1 MRIIKTQKSKKDVTL
16 KVYKLHQLDWLEY
29 ISIGLCLWFVFYP
42 RPYDYLLLALLLLP
56 FVGMF
61 LNGLNKPSIA
71 SLVEIDRDA
80 KDEYDVADFIDLPAW
95 AIVVRTLLDYE
106 TDSYVAVITAGTI
119 AFVGIC
125 LFLLVTHQQISDSN
139 KDKWWIYGS
148 IVFSFFIYSYSAVVA
163 VNCTFD
169 YSEPK
174 EYKTEVI
181 DKRISR
187 SSKGRRTYY
196 VKVKPWGHHY
206 DAESI
211 TVSPEEYKAY
221 QVNDKVKVEYKEGL
235 LGIPWYYLDK

>member
-1 MRIIKTQKSKKDVTL
+1 MKIMKTNKTNKTTSS
-16 KVYKLHQLDWLEY
+16 KVYTLHKLDWLEY
-29 ISIGLCLWFVFYP
+29 VSMGLCLWFLFYP
-42 RPYDYLLLALLLLP
+42 RPYDYLLVALLLLP

-71 SLVEIDRDA
+71 SLVQIDHSS

-95 AIVVRTLLDYE
+95 VIVVRTLLDYE
-106 TDSYVAVITAGTI
+106 TDSYVAVLTAGTI

-125 LFLLVTHQQISDSN
+125 VFLLLTHRQISDSN

-148 IVFSFFIYSYSAVVA
+148 IVFSFFIYSYSAVIA
-163 VNCTFD
+163 VNCSFD

-181 DKRISR
+181 DKHISR
-187 SSKGRRTYY
+187 SRKGGRHYY

-206 DAESI
+206 DAENIS
-211 TVSPEEYKAY
+211 VSSEEYEDY
-221 QVNDKVKVEYKEGL
+221 QIKDKVEVEYKEGL

>member
-1 MRIIKTQKSKKDVTL
+1 MRIIKTYKSKKDVTH

-42 RPYDYLLLALLLLP
+42 RPYEYLLIGLLLLP
-56 FVGMF
+56 FIGMF

-71 SLVEIDRDA
+71 SLVEIDRNA
-80 KDEYDVADFIDLPAW
+80 KEEYDVADFIDIPAW
-95 AIVVRTLLDYE
+95 AILLRVLLDYE
-106 TDSYVAVITAGTI
+106 TDSFLAVIVAGSI
-119 AFVGIC
+119 AFVAIC

-148 IVFSFFIYSYSAVVA
+148 IVFSFFVYSYSAVIA
-163 VNCTFD
+163 LNCTFD

-181 DKRISR
+181 DKHITTRR
-187 SSKGRRTYY
+187 KGGRTYY

-211 TVSPEEYKAY
+211 SVSSEEYELY
-221 QVNDKVKVEYKEGL
+221 QINDKVEVEYKEGL
-235 LGIPWYYLDK
+235 LGIPWYYLD

>member
-1 MRIIKTQKSKKDVTL
+1 MKTITTHNKKDSTN
-16 KVYKLHQLDWLEY
+16 KVYTLHKLDWLEY
-29 ISIGLCLWFVFYP
+29 ISIGLCLWFLFYP
-42 RPYDYLLLALLLLP
+42 KPYEYLLIGLLLLP

-71 SLVEIDRDA
+71 SLVEIDRDS

-106 TDSYVAVITAGTI
+106 TDSYVAVITVGTI
-119 AFVGIC
+119 AFMGIC
-125 LFLLVTHQQISDSN
+125 LFLLVTHRQISDSN

-163 VNCTFD
+163 LNCTFD

-174 EYKTEVI
+174 EYQTEVI
-181 DKRISR
+181 DKHISR
-187 SSKGRRTYY
+187 SRKGGRYYY
-196 VKVKPWGHHY
+196 VRVKPWGHHY
-206 DAESI
+206 DAEDIS
-211 TVSPEEYKAY
+211 VAREEYEEY
-221 QVNDKVKVEYKEGL
+221 QINDKVAVEYKEGL

>member
-1 MRIIKTQKSKKDVTL
+1 MKTNKTNKTTSSKTYTL
-16 KVYKLHQLDWLEY
+16 HKLDWLEY
-29 ISIGLCLWFVFYP
+29 VSIGLCLWFLFYP
-42 RPYDYLLLALLLLP
+42 RPYNFLLVALLLLP
-56 FVGMF
+56 FLGMF

-71 SLVEIDRDA
+71 SLVEIDRNA
-80 KDEYDVADFIDLPAW
+80 KNEYDVADFIDLPAW
-95 AIVVRTLLDYE
+95 VIVVRTLLDYE
-106 TDSYVAVITAGTI
+106 TDSYVAVLTAGTI

-125 LFLLVTHQQISDSN
+125 VFLLMTHQQILDSN

-163 VNCTFD
+163 VNCSFD

-174 EYKTEVI
+174 VYKTEVI

-211 TVSPEEYKAY
+211 TVSSEEYEEY
-221 QVNDKVKVEYKEGL
+221 QVEDKVEVVYKDGL
-235 LGIPWYYLDK
+235 LGIPWYYLNK

>member
-1 MRIIKTQKSKKDVTL
+1 MRIIKTHKSKKDVTHT
-16 KVYKLHQLDWLEY
+16 VYKLHQLDWLEY

-42 RPYDYLLLALLLLP
+42 RPYEILLSALLLLP

-71 SLVEIDRDA
+71 SLVEIDRNA
-80 KDEYDVADFIDLPAW
+80 KEEYDVADFIDLPAW
-95 AIVVRTLLDYE
+95 AILVRTLIDYE
-106 TDSYVAVITAGTI
+106 TDSYLTVIVVGTV
-119 AFVGIC
+119 AFVAIC

-148 IVFSFFIYSYSAVVA
+148 IVFSFFVYSYSAVIA
-163 VNCTFD
+163 LNCTFD

-181 DKRISR
+181 DKHISKSR
-187 SSKGRRTYY
+187 KGRRTYY

-206 DAESI
+206 DAENIS
-211 TVSPEEYKAY
+211 VSSEEYEQY
-221 QVNDKVKVEYKEGL
+221 QIHDKVEVEYKKGL
-235 LGIPWYYLDK
+235 LGIPWYYLD

>member
-1 MRIIKTQKSKKDVTL
+1 MKVIKTNKSKKDTSS
-16 KVYKLHQLDWLEY
+16 KVYTLHKLDWLEY
-29 ISIGLCLWFVFYP
+29 VSMGLCLWFLFYP
-42 RPYDYLLLALLLLP
+42 RPYDYLLVALLLLP

-71 SLVEIDRDA
+71 SLVEIDHSS

-95 AIVVRTLLDYE
+95 VIVVRTLIDYE
-106 TDSYVAVITAGTI
+106 TDSYVAVLTAGTI

-125 LFLLVTHQQISDSN
+125 AFLLLTHRQISDSN

-148 IVFSFFIYSYSAVVA
+148 IVFSFFIYSYSAVIA
-163 VNCTFD
+163 VNCSFD

-181 DKRISR
+181 DKHITTRR
-187 SSKGRRTYY
+187 KGGRTFY

-206 DAESI
+206 DSEDI
-211 TVSPEEYKAY
+211 TVSSEEYEQY
-221 QVNDKVKVEYKEGL
+221 QINDKVVVEYKEGL
-235 LGIPWYYLDK
+235 LGIPWYYLD